1 MLPGIDEK
9 AWRKAKDTGGF
20 MTRIKL
26 CGLTRIQDI
35 EIANKLKPEYI
46 GFIFWDRSS
55 RNVSAIQAARLKGK
69 LDPEI
74 KAVGVFVNAPAEQ
87 VISYYNVGI
96 IDIAQLHGN
105 ENEEYIKKL
114 HDAGLTVIKAFKM
127 KKTGENINLA
137 GNVNIEIPEKPTGD
151 AITEIPEKPTGDVIT
166 ETSGKS
172 ADDVITE
179 AVKSSAD
186 YIMFDPGKGE
196 GATFN
201 WQLIK
206 GIKREFFLAGGLT
219 PENIEKAVETVQPFA
234 VDVSSGIE
242 TGGHKDPDK
251 MAAFVKNTR
260 AL

>member
-1 MLPGIDEK
+1 MLPGINEK

-137 GNVNIEIPEKPTGD
+137 GNANIETPEKPTGN
-151 AITEIPEKPTGDVIT
+151 AITETY
-166 ETSGKS
+166 GKS
-172 ADDVITE
+172 TDDVITE

-206 GIKREFFLAGGLT
+206 GIKREFFLAGGLI

-242 TGGHKDPDK
+242 TNGHKDPDK

>member
-1 MLPGIDEK
+1 LLPGIDEK

-137 GNVNIEIPEKPTGD
+137 GNANIETPEKPTGN
-151 AITEIPEKPTGDVIT
+151 AITETY
-166 ETSGKS
+166 GKS
-172 ADDVITE
+172 TDDVITE

-186 YIMFDPGKGE
+186 FIMFDPGKGE

-206 GIKREFFLAGGLT
+206 GIKREFFLAGGLI

-242 TGGHKDPDK
+242 TNGHKDPDK
-251 MAAFVKNTR
+251 MTAFVKNTR

>member
-87 VISYYNVGI
+87 VISYHNVGI
-96 IDIAQLHGN
+96 IDIAELHGN

-137 GNVNIEIPEKPTGD
+137 GNGNIEIPEKPTGD

-172 ADDVITE
+172 TDDVITE
-179 AVKSSAD
+179 AVKSPAD

-206 GIKREFFLAGGLT
+206 GIKREFFLAGGLI

>member
-1 MLPGIDEK
+1 
-9 AWRKAKDTGGF
+9 

-137 GNVNIEIPEKPTGD
+137 GNANVETPEKPTGN
-151 AITEIPEKPTGDVIT
+151 AITETY
-166 ETSGKS
+166 GKS
-172 ADDVITE
+172 TDDVITE

>member
-1 MLPGIDEK
+1 
-9 AWRKAKDTGGF
+9 

-74 KAVGVFVNAPAEQ
+74 KTVGVFVNAPAEQ

-114 HDAGLTVIKAFKM
+114 HDAGLTLIKAFKM

-137 GNVNIEIPEKPTGD
+137 GNANIEAPEKPTGN
-151 AITEIPEKPTGDVIT
+151 AITETY
-166 ETSGKS
+166 GKS
-172 ADDVITE
+172 TDDVITE

-242 TGGHKDPDK
+242 TNGHKDPDK

>member
-26 CGLTRIQDI
+26 CGLTRIPDI

-137 GNVNIEIPEKPTGD
+137 GNANIETPEKPTGN
-151 AITEIPEKPTGDVIT
+151 AITETY
-166 ETSGKS
+166 GKS
-172 ADDVITE
+172 TDDVITE

-206 GIKREFFLAGGLT
+206 GIKREFFLAGGLI

-242 TGGHKDPDK
+242 TNGHKDPDK

>member
-1 MLPGIDEK
+1 
-9 AWRKAKDTGGF
+9 

-46 GFIFWDRSS
+46 GFIFWGRSS

-137 GNVNIEIPEKPTGD
+137 GNGNIETPEKPTGN
-151 AITEIPEKPTGDVIT
+151 AITETY
-166 ETSGKS
+166 GKS
-172 ADDVITE
+172 TDDVITE

-242 TGGHKDPDK
+242 TDGHKDPDK
-251 MAAFVKNTR
+251 MSAFVKSTR

>member
-74 KAVGVFVNAPAEQ
+74 KTVGVFVNAPAEQ

-137 GNVNIEIPEKPTGD
+137 GNANIETPEKPTGN
-151 AITEIPEKPTGDVIT
+151 AITETY
-166 ETSGKS
+166 GKS
-172 ADDVITE
+172 TDDVITE

-206 GIKREFFLAGGLT
+206 GIKREFFLAGGLI

-242 TGGHKDPDK
+242 TNGHKDPDK

>member
-1 MLPGIDEK
+1 
-9 AWRKAKDTGGF
+9 

-137 GNVNIEIPEKPTGD
+137 GNSNIETPEKPTGN
-151 AITEIPEKPTGDVIT
+151 AITETY
-166 ETSGKS
+166 GKS
-172 ADDVITE
+172 TDDVITE

-206 GIKREFFLAGGLT
+206 GIKREFFLAGGLI

-242 TGGHKDPDK
+242 TNGHKDPDK
-251 MAAFVKNTR
+251 MAAFVKKHKG
-260 AL
+260 ALVEAHIYI

>member
-1 MLPGIDEK
+1 
-9 AWRKAKDTGGF
+9 

-127 KKTGENINLA
+127 KKTGENIHLA
-137 GNVNIEIPEKPTGD
+137 GN
-151 AITEIPEKPTGDVIT
+151 AITETY
-166 ETSGKS
+166 GKS
-172 ADDVITE
+172 TDDVITE

-260 AL
+260 TL

>member
-1 MLPGIDEK
+1 
-9 AWRKAKDTGGF
+9 

-46 GFIFWDRSS
+46 GFIFWGRSS

-137 GNVNIEIPEKPTGD
+137 GNGNIETPEKPTGN
-151 AITEIPEKPTGDVIT
+151 AITETY
-166 ETSGKS
+166 GKS
-172 ADDVITE
+172 TDDVITE

-242 TGGHKDPDK
+242 TNGHKDPDK
-251 MAAFVKNTR
+251 MSAFVKSTR

>member
-137 GNVNIEIPEKPTGD
+137 GNANIETPEKPTGN
-151 AITEIPEKPTGDVIT
+151 AITETY
-166 ETSGKS
+166 GKS
-172 ADDVITE
+172 TDDVITE

-206 GIKREFFLAGGLT
+206 GIKREFFLAGGLI

-242 TGGHKDPDK
+242 TNGHKDPDK

-260 AL
+260 VL

>member
-1 MLPGIDEK
+1 
-9 AWRKAKDTGGF
+9 

-137 GNVNIEIPEKPTGD
+137 GNVNIETPEKPTGN
-151 AITEIPEKPTGDVIT
+151 AITETY
-166 ETSGKS
+166 GKS
-172 ADDVITE
+172 TDDVITE

-206 GIKREFFLAGGLT
+206 GIKREFFLAGGLI

-242 TGGHKDPDK
+242 TNGHKDPDK

-260 AL
+260 TL

>member
-1 MLPGIDEK
+1 
-9 AWRKAKDTGGF
+9 

-137 GNVNIEIPEKPTGD
+137 GNANIETPEKPTGN
-151 AITEIPEKPTGDVIT
+151 AITETY
-166 ETSGKS
+166 GKS
-172 ADDVITE
+172 TDDVITE

-206 GIKREFFLAGGLT
+206 GIKREFFLAGGLI

-242 TGGHKDPDK
+242 TNGHKDPDK

-260 AL
+260 TL

>member
-1 MLPGIDEK
+1 
-9 AWRKAKDTGGF
+9 

-74 KAVGVFVNAPAEQ
+74 KTVGVFVNAPAEQ

-137 GNVNIEIPEKPTGD
+137 GNANIETPVKPTGN
-151 AITEIPEKPTGDVIT
+151 AITETY
-166 ETSGKS
+166 GKS
-172 ADDVITE
+172 TDDVITE

-242 TGGHKDPDK
+242 TDGHKDPDK
-251 MAAFVKNTR
+251 MSAFVKSTR

>member
-137 GNVNIEIPEKPTGD
+137 GNANIETPEKPTGN
-151 AITEIPEKPTGDVIT
+151 AITETY
-166 ETSGKS
+166 GKS
-172 ADDVITE
+172 TDDVITE

-186 YIMFDPGKGE
+186 YIKFDPGKGE

-206 GIKREFFLAGGLT
+206 GIKREFFLAGGLI

-242 TGGHKDPDK
+242 TNGHKDPDK

>member
-1 MLPGIDEK
+1 
-9 AWRKAKDTGGF
+9 

-69 LDPEI
+69 LDSEI
-74 KAVGVFVNAPAEQ
+74 KTVGVFVNAPAEQ

-137 GNVNIEIPEKPTGD
+137 GNANIET
-151 AITEIPEKPTGDVIT
+151 PEKPTGDVIT
-166 ETSGKS
+166 EIPEKPTGNAITETSGKS
-172 ADDVITE
+172 TDDVITE

-242 TGGHKDPDK
+242 TDGHKDPDK
-251 MAAFVKNTR
+251 MSAFVKSTR

>member
-1 MLPGIDEK
+1 
-9 AWRKAKDTGGF
+9 

-74 KAVGVFVNAPAEQ
+74 KTVGVFVNAPAEQ

-127 KKTGENINLA
+127 KKAGENINLA
-137 GNVNIEIPEKPTGD
+137 GNANIETPEKPTGN
-151 AITEIPEKPTGDVIT
+151 AITETY
-166 ETSGKS
+166 GKS
-172 ADDVITE
+172 TDDVITE

-242 TGGHKDPDK
+242 TDGHKDPDK
-251 MAAFVKNTR
+251 MSAFVKSTR

>member
-1 MLPGIDEK
+1 LLPGIDEK

-137 GNVNIEIPEKPTGD
+137 GNANIETPEKPTGN
-151 AITEIPEKPTGDVIT
+151 AITETY
-166 ETSGKS
+166 GKS
-172 ADDVITE
+172 TDDVITE

-206 GIKREFFLAGGLT
+206 GIKREFFLAGGLI

-242 TGGHKDPDK
+242 TNGHKDPDK

>member
-1 MLPGIDEK
+1 
-9 AWRKAKDTGGF
+9 

-127 KKTGENINLA
+127 KKTGENIHLA
-137 GNVNIEIPEKPTGD
+137 GNANIETPEKPTGN
-151 AITEIPEKPTGDVIT
+151 AITETY
-166 ETSGKS
+166 GKS
-172 ADDVITE
+172 TDDVITE

-260 AL
+260 TL

>member
-1 MLPGIDEK
+1 
-9 AWRKAKDTGGF
+9 

-69 LDPEI
+69 LDSEI
-74 KAVGVFVNAPAEQ
+74 KTVGVFVNAPAEQ

-127 KKTGENINLA
+127 KKAGENINLA
-137 GNVNIEIPEKPTGD
+137 GNGNIET
-151 AITEIPEKPTGDVIT
+151 PEKPTGDVIT
-166 ETSGKS
+166 EIPEKPTGNAITETSEKS
-172 ADDVITE
+172 TDDVITE

-242 TGGHKDPDK
+242 TDGHKDPDK
-251 MAAFVKNTR
+251 MSAFVKSTR

>member
-1 MLPGIDEK
+1 
-9 AWRKAKDTGGF
+9 
-20 MTRIKL
+20 
-26 CGLTRIQDI
+26 
-35 EIANKLKPEYI
+35 
-46 GFIFWDRSS
+46 
-55 RNVSAIQAARLKGK
+55 
-69 LDPEI
+69 
-74 KAVGVFVNAPAEQ
+74 
-87 VISYYNVGI
+87 
-96 IDIAQLHGN
+96 
-105 ENEEYIKKL
+105 
-114 HDAGLTVIKAFKM
+114 M

-137 GNVNIEIPEKPTGD
+137 GNANIETPEKPTGN
-151 AITEIPEKPTGDVIT
+151 AITETY
-166 ETSGKS
+166 GKS
-172 ADDVITE
+172 TDDVITE

-206 GIKREFFLAGGLT
+206 GIKREFFLAGGLI

-242 TGGHKDPDK
+242 TNGHKDPDK

>member
-137 GNVNIEIPEKPTGD
+137 GNANIETPEKPTGN
-151 AITEIPEKPTGDVIT
+151 AITETY
-166 ETSGKS
+166 GKS
-172 ADDVITE
+172 TDDVITE

-186 YIMFDPGKGE
+186 FIMFDPGKGE

-206 GIKREFFLAGGLT
+206 GIKREFFLAGGLI

-242 TGGHKDPDK
+242 TNGHKDPDK

>member
-1 MLPGIDEK
+1 
-9 AWRKAKDTGGF
+9 

-137 GNVNIEIPEKPTGD
+137 GNANIETSEKPTGN
-151 AITEIPEKPTGDVIT
+151 AITETY
-166 ETSGKS
+166 GKS
-172 ADDVITE
+172 TDDVITE

-206 GIKREFFLAGGLT
+206 GIKREFFLAGGLI

-242 TGGHKDPDK
+242 TNGHKDPDK

>member
-1 MLPGIDEK
+1 MLLGIDEK

-137 GNVNIEIPEKPTGD
+137 GNANIETPEKPTGN
-151 AITEIPEKPTGDVIT
+151 AITETY
-166 ETSGKS
+166 GKS
-172 ADDVITE
+172 TDDVITE

-206 GIKREFFLAGGLT
+206 GIKREFFLAGGLI

-242 TGGHKDPDK
+242 TNGHKDPDK

>member
-137 GNVNIEIPEKPTGD
+137 GNANIETPEKPTGN
-151 AITEIPEKPTGDVIT
+151 AITETY
-166 ETSGKS
+166 GKS
-172 ADDVITE
+172 TDDVITE

-206 GIKREFFLAGGLT
+206 GIKREFFLAGGLI

-242 TGGHKDPDK
+242 TNGHKDLDK

>member
-1 MLPGIDEK
+1 
-9 AWRKAKDTGGF
+9 

-35 EIANKLKPEYI
+35 EIVNKLKPEYI

-105 ENEEYIKKL
+105 ENEEYIKTL

-137 GNVNIEIPEKPTGD
+137 GNGN
-151 AITEIPEKPTGDVIT
+151 TEIPEKPTGDVIT

>member
-127 KKTGENINLA
+127 KKNGENINLA
-137 GNVNIEIPEKPTGD
+137 GNANIETPEKPTGN
-151 AITEIPEKPTGDVIT
+151 AITETY
-166 ETSGKS
+166 GKS
-172 ADDVITE
+172 TDDVITE

-206 GIKREFFLAGGLT
+206 GIKREFFLAGGLI

-242 TGGHKDPDK
+242 TNGHKDPDK

>member
-127 KKTGENINLA
+127 KKTGENINLE
-137 GNVNIEIPEKPTGD
+137 GNANIETPEKPTGN
-151 AITEIPEKPTGDVIT
+151 AITETY
-166 ETSGKS
+166 GKS
-172 ADDVITE
+172 TDDVITE

-206 GIKREFFLAGGLT
+206 GIKREFFLAGGLI

-242 TGGHKDPDK
+242 TNGHKDPDK

>member
-69 LDPEI
+69 LNPEI

-114 HDAGLTVIKAFKM
+114 HGAGLTVIKAFKM

-137 GNVNIEIPEKPTGD
+137 GNANIETPEKPTGN
-151 AITEIPEKPTGDVIT
+151 AITETY
-166 ETSGKS
+166 GKS
-172 ADDVITE
+172 TDDVITE

-206 GIKREFFLAGGLT
+206 GIKREFFLAGGLI

-242 TGGHKDPDK
+242 TNGHKDPDK

>member
-137 GNVNIEIPEKPTGD
+137 GNANIET
-151 AITEIPEKPTGDVIT
+151 PEKPTGDVIT

-251 MAAFVKNTR
+251 MVAFVKSTR

>member
-1 MLPGIDEK
+1 MLPGINEK

-74 KAVGVFVNAPAEQ
+74 KTVGVFVNAPAEQ

-137 GNVNIEIPEKPTGD
+137 GNANIETPEKPTGN
-151 AITEIPEKPTGDVIT
+151 AITETY
-166 ETSGKS
+166 GKS
-172 ADDVITE
+172 TDDVITE

-206 GIKREFFLAGGLT
+206 GIKREFFLAGGLI

-242 TGGHKDPDK
+242 TNGHKDPDK

>member
-137 GNVNIEIPEKPTGD
+137 GNANIETPEKPTGN
-151 AITEIPEKPTGDVIT
+151 AITETY
-166 ETSGKS
+166 GKS
-172 ADDVITE
+172 TDDVITE

-206 GIKREFFLAGGLT
+206 GIKREFFLAGGLI

-242 TGGHKDPDK
+242 TNGHKDPDK
-251 MAAFVKNTR
+251 MTAFVKNTR

>member
-137 GNVNIEIPEKPTGD
+137 GNANVETPEKPTGN
-151 AITEIPEKPTGDVIT
+151 AITETY
-166 ETSGKS
+166 GKS
-172 ADDVITE
+172 TDDVITE

-242 TGGHKDPDK
+242 TNGHKDPDK

-260 AL
+260 TL

>member
-137 GNVNIEIPEKPTGD
+137 GNANIETPEKPTGN
-151 AITEIPEKPTGDVIT
+151 AITDTY
-166 ETSGKS
+166 GKS
-172 ADDVITE
+172 TDDVITE

-206 GIKREFFLAGGLT
+206 GIKREFFLAGGLI

-242 TGGHKDPDK
+242 TNGHKDPDK

>member
-1 MLPGIDEK
+1 
-9 AWRKAKDTGGF
+9 

-35 EIANKLKPEYI
+35 EIANILKPEYI

-137 GNVNIEIPEKPTGD
+137 GNANIETPEKPTGN
-151 AITEIPEKPTGDVIT
+151 AITETY
-166 ETSGKS
+166 GKS
-172 ADDVITE
+172 TDDVITE

-206 GIKREFFLAGGLT
+206 GIKREFFLAGGLI

-242 TGGHKDPDK
+242 TNGHKDPDK